1 MPKLF
6 YTYKD
11 IMEILNFSETKSY
24 EIIRILNKKIEKQGF
39 RTEKG
44 RVLKSFFEEEY
55 GINQK
60 SPLIKASVDTS
71 QIDLYK

>member
-11 IMEILNFSETKSY
+11 IMEILNYSESKAY
-24 EIIRILNKKIEKQGF
+24 EIIKILNKKLEKQGF

-60 SPLIKASVDTS
+60 SPLINTSVDTS

>member
-11 IMEILNFSETKSY
+11 IMEILNYSSSKAY
-24 EIIRILNKKIEKQGF
+24 EIIQILNKKLEKQGF

-55 GINQK
+55 GVNYVKDNQE
-60 SPLIKASVDTS
+60 
-71 QIDLYK
+71 